1 MLKFNID
8 HIGVMGTGL
17 KENNAK
23 AKTIIETRVV
33 NRIKAY
39 KKLKV
44 PK

>member
-17 KENNAK
+17 KANNAK
-23 AKTIIETRVV
+23 AKVIIETRVA
-33 NRIKAY
+33 NRI

-44 PK
+44 SK